1 MQNVAVGWLALQ
13 SFHSG
18 TILGIVT
25 AVRYA
30 PMLLFG
36 LWGGLVVD
44 RMDTRSLL
52 IVTQSLQASLSL
64 ALGVFAI
71 SGHVQLALLV
81 SVVACVGIVDIFDVP
96 SRQSIVGELVDR
108 DNVGNAIAL
117 NAISTNSARALG
129 PAIAGGIIATL
140 GIAPCFF
147 INAASFGAVIT
158 SLAAMRTREFFPAT
172 RELESRGQVRAG
184 LRYIRHKPELLAPI
198 VMVAVTG
205 TLTWEFP
212 VTLPLLTAST
222 FHGNAAAYGFAMAA
236 LGIGSVVGGWIAA
249 RRRMLG
255 VRALARSALI
265 WGVVVLAAASAPSLT
280 AEYVL
285 LLGVGGCAITFNAAA
300 KTLLQ
305 TKSASQMRG
314 RVMSVWYIAWQGS
327 TVVGAPIVGTLGKAF
342 GARYGLV
349 VGGGAAMLVGA
360 AYLKYSAAAAA
371 EVPTSELALEFADE

>member
-25 AVRYA
+25 AARYT

-36 LWGGLVVD
+36 LWGGLAVD

-64 ALGVFAI
+64 ALGLLAI
-71 SGHVQLALLV
+71 GGHVQLAALIA
-81 SVVACVGIVDIFDVP
+81 VVACVGIVDIFDVP
-96 SRQSIVGELVDR
+96 SRQSVVGELVDR

-140 GIAPCFF
+140 GVAPCFF
-147 INAASFGAVIT
+147 INAASFGAVII
-158 SLAAMRTREFFPAT
+158 SLLAMRVSEFFPAM
-172 RELESRGQVRAG
+172 REVESRGQVRAG

-212 VTLPLLTAST
+212 VTLPLITSST
-222 FHGNAAAYGFAMAA
+222 FHGTAASYGFAMAA
-236 LGIGSVVGGWIAA
+236 LGIGSVAGGWVAA

-255 VRALARSALI
+255 VRALARSALV
-265 WGVVVLAAASAPSLT
+265 WGIVVLGASAAPSLA

-285 LLGVGGCAITFNAAA
+285 LLAVGACAITFNAAA

-305 TKSASQMRG
+305 TESASHMRG

-327 TVVGAPIVGTLGKAF
+327 TVVGAPLVGTLGKAF

-371 EVPTSELALEFADE
+371 EIPASELALELADE

>member
-18 TILGIVT
+18 AILGVVT
-25 AVRYA
+25 AARYA

-36 LWGGLVVD
+36 LWGGLAVD

-64 ALGVFAI
+64 ALGILAI
-71 SGHVQLALLV
+71 SGHVQLVVLV
-81 SVVACVGIVDIFDVP
+81 CVVACVGIVDVFDVP
-96 SRQSIVGELVDR
+96 SRQSVVGELVDR

-140 GIAPCFF
+140 GVAPCFF
-147 INAASFGAVIT
+147 INATSFGAVII
-158 SLAAMRTREFFPAT
+158 SLLAMRTSEFFPAT

-212 VTLPLLTAST
+212 VTLPLLTATT

-236 LGIGSVVGGWIAA
+236 LGIGSVGGGWIAA
-249 RRRMLG
+249 RRRRLG
-255 VRALARSALI
+255 VRALARSALV
-265 WGVVVLAAASAPSLT
+265 WGIVILAAAAAPSLA

-285 LLGVGGCAITFNAAA
+285 LLGVGVCAITFNAAA

-305 TKSASQMRG
+305 TESASHMRG

-327 TVVGAPIVGTLGKAF
+327 TVLGAPLVGTLGKAF

-360 AYLKYSAAAAA
+360 AYLKYSAAAAV
-371 EVPTSELALEFADE
+371 EVPAAELAMELADE

>member
-25 AVRYA
+25 AARYT

-36 LWGGLVVD
+36 LWGGLAVD

-64 ALGVFAI
+64 ALGLLAI
-71 SGHVQLALLV
+71 GGHVQLAALIA
-81 SVVACVGIVDIFDVP
+81 VVACVGIVDIFDVP
-96 SRQSIVGELVDR
+96 SRQSVVGELVDR

-140 GIAPCFF
+140 GVAPCFF
-147 INAASFGAVIT
+147 INAASFGAVII
-158 SLAAMRTREFFPAT
+158 SLLAMRVSEFFPAM

-212 VTLPLLTAST
+212 VTLPLLTSST
-222 FHGNAAAYGFAMAA
+222 FHGTAASYGFAMAA
-236 LGIGSVVGGWIAA
+236 LGIGSVAGGWVAA
-249 RRRMLG
+249 RRRMLS
-255 VRALARSALI
+255 VRALARSALV
-265 WGVVVLAAASAPSLT
+265 WGIVVLAASAAPSLA

-285 LLGVGGCAITFNAAA
+285 LLAVGGCAITFNAAA

-305 TKSASQMRG
+305 TESASHMRG

-327 TVVGAPIVGTLGKAF
+327 TVVGAPLVGTLGKAF

-371 EVPTSELALEFADE
+371 EIPASELALELADE

>member
-18 TILGIVT
+18 TILGVVT
-25 AVRYA
+25 AARYA

-36 LWGGLVVD
+36 LWGGLAVD

-64 ALGVFAI
+64 ALGILAI
-71 SGHVQLALLV
+71 SGHVQLVVLV
-81 SVVACVGIVDIFDVP
+81 CVVACVGIVDVFDVP
-96 SRQSIVGELVDR
+96 SRQSVVGELVDR

-140 GIAPCFF
+140 GVAPCFF
-147 INAASFGAVIT
+147 INATSFGAVII
-158 SLAAMRTREFFPAT
+158 SLLAMRTSEFFPAT

-212 VTLPLLTAST
+212 VTLPLLTATT
-222 FHGNAAAYGFAMAA
+222 FHGNAAAYG
-236 LGIGSVVGGWIAA
+236 LRW
-249 RRRMLG
+249 RRSESD
-255 VRALARSALI
+255 RSA
-265 WGVVVLAAASAPSLT
+265 AD
-280 AEYVL
+280 
-285 LLGVGGCAITFNAAA
+285 
-300 KTLLQ
+300 
-305 TKSASQMRG
+305 
-314 RVMSVWYIAWQGS
+314 GS
-327 TVVGAPIVGTLGKAF
+327 
-342 GARYGLV
+342 RR
-349 VGGGAAMLVGA
+349 GGAG
-360 AYLKYSAAAAA
+360 
-371 EVPTSELALEFADE
+371 LA